1 MNVKY
6 PVLSVIAWILE
17 TNEINL
23 VCAFLVNWN
32 NTRAN
37 YTTWYWYLT
46 KTDQKKIWHASIT
59 RYISLFICSIKV
71 FKKNQRR
78 MFHSIHTKYNLWE
91 IIVSTCRAYPYH
103 IHQLCERTLLSITN
117 SKPIVNASHVRNL
130 HEKSEKGSIFK
141 DSTCNKLWLQHKQG
155 GSITW
160 TNDQGHQSRNLNV
173 SSSRNVELFPNMLET
188 VFSNIKTEDALNICR
203 WKLWIKVW
211 IENS

>member
-59 RYISLFICSIKV
+59 RCISLFICSIKV

-117 SKPIVNASHVRNL
+117 SKPLLML
-130 HEKSEKGSIFK
+130 HAFAIYTKNQRK
-141 DSTCNKLWLQHKQG
+141 DLFSKILPVINCDCH
-155 GSITW
+155 
-160 TNDQGHQSRNLNV
+160 TNRAEV
-173 SSSRNVELFPNMLET
+173 
-188 VFSNIKTEDALNICR
+188 
-203 WKLWIKVW
+203 
-211 IENS
+211 